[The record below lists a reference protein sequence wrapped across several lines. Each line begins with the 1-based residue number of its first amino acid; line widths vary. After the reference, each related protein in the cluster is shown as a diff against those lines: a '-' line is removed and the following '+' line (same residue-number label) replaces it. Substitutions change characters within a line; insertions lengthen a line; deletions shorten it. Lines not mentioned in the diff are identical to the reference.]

1 MQDKQF
7 GDYKVLDFIGSG
19 AMAKVYL
26 AVHKDVPNL
35 KVVLKVLS
43 DSRLAE
49 RFKQEADKLALLDK
63 NPNVCKI
70 RHFFNHGDEFVI
82 AMEYIEGPSLEKILK
97 EKKSLPIG
105 EALKMTIA
113 IMSALEPA
121 HNQGIYHR
129 DIKPNNIMY
138 TKNGQVKI
146 IDFGIAKGKTDPNLT
161 ILGTAAGTPE
171 YMAPEQFA
179 GGEDLDYSKCDIYAV
194 GTMLYRMLTG
204 ELPYKGENE
213 FLLRDS
219 KLFTTP
225 EPPSKLN
232 SEINRELDK
241 IIIRSIQCDAEK
253 RFDTISEMRAQL
265 EMVSEHYGGTPA
277 GAKTVGIK
285 TAGKTPK
292 SAKKPAKDRSLGNKS
307 KLFPVLAGAVVILAA
322 LFAVLKFTPAGS
334 FTGLAFFFGSRSGE
348 EPAETGPEDG
358 TVPIGQSGSG
368 SPETDGDNPSG
379 DTETTGALRN
389 EDQQRD
395 EPAGTDRNTET
406 AASSAPPA
414 ARPAAIPA
422 TGTLKV
428 LSRPGYSDVYIDGV
442 LQKEQTPFT
451 FSLSVGRHVIKIVN
465 VIDGV
470 EREYTETVII
480 TRDTEKKIN
489 KRWSE

>member
-1 MQDKQF
+1 
-7 GDYKVLDFIGSG
+7 
-19 AMAKVYL
+19 MAKVYL

-43 DSRLAE
+43 DSRLAQ

-82 AMEYIEGPSLEKILK
+82 AMEYIEGPSLEQILK

-105 EALKMTIA
+105 EALKIVID

-121 HNQGIYHR
+121 HSQGIYHR
-129 DIKPNNIMY
+129 DIKPSNIMFA
-138 TKNGQVKI
+138 KNGKVKI

-179 GGEDLDYSKCDIYAV
+179 GGEDIDYSKCDIYAV
-194 GTMLYRMLTG
+194 GIMLYRMLTG

-225 EPPSKLN
+225 DPPSKIN
-232 SEINRELDK
+232 GEIIRDLDK
-241 IIIRSIQCDAEK
+241 IIIRSIQCEPEK
-253 RFDTISEMRAQL
+253 RFDSISEMKAQL
-265 EMVSEHYGGTPA
+265 EMVSEHYGGERAT
-277 GAKTVGIK
+277 AKTVAAAAPPRKAERKRPKRIK
-285 TAGKTPK
+285 QKRSRTVPAIVVTAI
-292 SAKKPAKDRSLGNKS
+292 
-307 KLFPVLAGAVVILAA
+307 ILAA
-322 LFAVLKFTPAGS
+322 AFALLKFTPAGDM
-334 FTGLAFFFGSRSGE
+334 TGLSFFSSSP
-348 EPAETGPEDG
+348 PAEEAGNTGPENEAQDG
-358 TVPIGQSGSG
+358 VEASAQDIASGSA
-368 SPETDGDNPSG
+368 SSG
-379 DTETTGALRN
+379 GRDASTADEDTEDRRITP
-389 EDQQRD
+389 
-395 EPAGTDRNTET
+395 EP
-406 AASSAPPA
+406 AASSPPA
-414 ARPAAIPA
+414 TEPVSIPA
-422 TGTLKV
+422 TGLLKV

-451 FSLSVGRHVIKIVN
+451 FTLPVGRHVIKIVK

-470 EREYTETVII
+470 EHEYTETVII
-480 TRDTEKKIN
+480 TRDTEKRIN
-489 KRWSE
+489 KRWSED

>member
-7 GDYKVLDFIGSG
+7 GDYKVLDYIGSG

-97 EKKSLPIG
+97 EKTSLPIG
-105 EALKMTIA
+105 EALKKVID

-121 HNQGIYHR
+121 HSQGIFHR

-138 TKNGQVKI
+138 AKNGQVKI

-204 ELPYKGENE
+204 ALPFKGENE

-241 IIIRSIQCDAEK
+241 IITKSIQCDPEK
-253 RFDTISEMRAQL
+253 RFDSISEMKAQM
-265 EMVSEHYGGTPA
+265 EMVNEHYGGSPA
-277 GAKTVGIK
+277 TAKTIGIK
-285 TAGKTPK
+285 TERKKAGKAPRPAKK
-292 SAKKPAKDRSLGNKS
+292 SAKQRRPGKKS
-307 KLFPVLAGAVVILAA
+307 KLVPVLTGAVVIIAA
-322 LFAVLKFTPAGS
+322 AFAVYKFTPVGNYFGS
-334 FTGLAFFFGSRSGE
+334 SSSADSTSTGLGGE
-348 EPAETGPEDG
+348 N
-358 TVPIGQSGSG
+358 
-368 SPETDGDNPSG
+368 SPDQGDNISG
-379 DTETTGALRN
+379 IPGADITDNNLNTDRPK
-389 EDQQRD
+389 ED
-395 EPAGTDRNTET
+395 PPGTDSGTT
-406 AASSAPPA
+406 TPSTSTPPVS
-414 ARPAAIPA
+414 RPAAVPA
-422 TGTLKV
+422 TGSLKV

-451 FSLSVGRHVIKIVN
+451 FSLSVGRHVVKIVK

-489 KRWSE
+489 KRWSEE